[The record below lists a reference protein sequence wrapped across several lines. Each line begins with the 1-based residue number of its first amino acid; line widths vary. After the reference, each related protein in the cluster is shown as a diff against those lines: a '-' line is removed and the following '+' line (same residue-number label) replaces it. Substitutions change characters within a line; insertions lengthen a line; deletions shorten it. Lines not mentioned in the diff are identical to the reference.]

1 MARIPG
7 NKNYG
12 KQEITLLLTILEEQM
27 PTSPAEWSN
36 VADEY
41 AARKELSWGNRT
53 AVSLRRKFSAL
64 VVPSGSES
72 CSPLQVLALRIKAR
86 IDRQYGVQ
94 VEGVRVPRPQLQP
107 TSALESDRLKNVAQL
122 DLHSTSPQQQGLPA
136 ESAAID
142 AASPGEQAQGSTYGP
157 DALAI
162 ACVPG
167 QVRNE
172 LTQDKEADASC
183 AEPLLRELHGRTTET
198 NDAARPTLMQLY
210 HEIIQLA
217 VKAQLDSDSRE
228 MQRELRER

>member
-12 KQEITLLLTILEEQM
+12 KQEITLLLTILEEQL
-27 PTSPAEWSN
+27 PTNPAEWSN
-36 VADEY
+36 VAAEY
-41 AARKELSWGNRT
+41 ADRKELSWGNRT

-94 VEGVRVPRPQLQP
+94 VEGARAPQPP
-107 TSALESDRLKNVAQL
+107 TDMSERERLMNAAQEDLDSA
-122 DLHSTSPQQQGLPA
+122 SPQQRGFHDQ
-136 ESAAID
+136 SAATV
-142 AASPGEQAQGSTYGP
+142 ASSSGQQAQSSMYGP
-157 DALAI
+157 EAFDLS
-162 ACVPG
+162 PG
-167 QVRNE
+167 QVRVE
-172 LTQDKEADASC
+172 LTEDEEANASR
-183 AEPLLRELHGRTTET
+183 AELSLRELHGRTTET